1 MRFVGP
7 INSIRDPL
15 KKTEMHF
22 LKKKKK
28 KKKAKTQNVDADVV
42 STRILRLS
50 SSVEFSR

>member
-28 KKKAKTQNVDADVV
+28 AKTQNVDADVV
-42 STRILRLS
+42 SKQILGLS

>member
-7 INSIRDPL
+7 ISNVRDPL

-28 KKKAKTQNVDADVV
+28 KAKTQNVDTDVV
-42 STRILRLS
+42 SKRILRLS
-50 SSVEFSR
+50 SSVGFSR